1 MEPKKFDVAWEAI
14 LKIAVAAVCLYVVY
28 NIRDILIWLLF
39 AVVLSILFNP
49 AIAFLKK
56 RKVPRV
62 LGAIL
67 VYVGFFGIMSLLI
80 YLMVPVFVYEIQ
92 QFIQAFPQYF
102 EKVFP
107 SLRGLGFDAFQD
119 FGNFIHSF
127 KASVESM
134 GDNIFNGVIIFFG
147 GLSSTLFVIV
157 TAFFLSLEDRSIEKM
172 LMVLFPKR
180 YEAYALS
187 LFERCERKVTGW
199 FGGRILACIFIGV
212 ATYVALLIFR
222 VNYPFTLALFAGV
235 FNFIPYVGPLITTFI
250 LFLFVLPGELL
261 KGVFVLVVFIIIQ
274 QIENHIISP
283 ILMKKIMGLSPAL
296 VLVALAIGGQLW
308 GFLGAILVVP
318 LAGILFEFI
327 SEFLQKR
334 REKESLV
341 V

>member
-14 LKIAVAAVCLYVVY
+14 LKITVAAICLYILY
-28 NIRDILIWLLF
+28 NVRDILIWLLF

-49 AIAFLKK
+49 AIGYLKK
-56 RKVPRV
+56 KKVPRV

-67 VYVGFFGIMSLLI
+67 VYVSFFGLMSLSI
-80 YLMVPVFVYEIQ
+80 YLMVPVFTYEIQ

-102 EKVFP
+102 EKISP

-119 FGNFIHSF
+119 FSNFIHSF

-134 GDNIFNGVIIFFG
+134 GDNVFNGIIIFFG

-157 TAFFLSLEDRSIEKM
+157 TAFFLSLEDRSIEKT

-187 LFERCERKVTGW
+187 LFERCEKKVTGW

-212 ATYVALLIFR
+212 ATYIALLVFR
-222 VNYPFTLALFAGV
+222 VSYPFTLALFAGV
-235 FNFIPYVGPLITTFI
+235 FNFIPYVGPLITALI
-250 LFLFVLPGELL
+250 LFLIVLPTETL
-261 KGVFVLVVFIIIQ
+261 KGVFVLIVFLIIQ

-283 ILMKKIMGLSPAL
+283 ILMKKIMGLNPAL

-318 LAGILFEFI
+318 LAGILFEFV

-334 REKESLV
+334 REKESV
-341 V
+341 MA